1 MSAKAPTL
9 LWPDLLHPLE
19 FLDDS
24 MVKLTQRPPSLVDY
38 MYNQNAQTA
47 LIQEFLAELNERPCD
62 EELVL
67 IREAMQETLRSP
79 YPLPLELTWYVLCI
93 LYVSAESMFVRLKI
107 STSPSL
113 LNAWFKSP
121 DYYRA
126 RMESQL
132 CGEFVVMGP
141 GRARR
146 GRVVSKCL
154 TPVEIVAAA
163 WAEIVFEVTKPADIV
178 DRENNWNGRGRSD
191 GTV

>member
-1 MSAKAPTL
+1 
-9 LWPDLLHPLE
+9 
-19 FLDDS
+19 
-24 MVKLTQRPPSLVDY
+24 
-38 MYNQNAQTA
+38 
-47 LIQEFLAELNERPCD
+47 
-62 EELVL
+62 
-67 IREAMQETLRSP
+67 
-79 YPLPLELTWYVLCI
+79 
-93 LYVSAESMFVRLKI
+93 YVSAESMYIRLKM

-121 DYYRA
+121 DHYRS

-163 WAEIVFEVTKPADIV
+163 WADIVFEVTKPADIV
-178 DRENNWNGRGRSD
+178 GIENNWDGRGRPNRA
-191 GTV
+191 V